1 MQTVCPNCYQQ
12 YDVPDDY
19 LQQEVSCEKCHHDFF
34 ITKAKFCTECG
45 AANPQQIF
53 ECWKCNKSF
62 ASPLPLHRVSRSG
75 AHVAAPIS
83 SVIPKE
89 KEKAI
94 LDIIRSNWLQ
104 ILFPLGLLAFFVW
117 LGITAVTSS
126 NSHTPEEIFEP
137 AALYAVN
144 TMLGLSAEDM
154 DNARVSLCDIRDV
167 RNYTIVLDGVKWKC
181 AEMTASLQ
189 VDGKHNLRQAWHK
202 FRYDRPVGGS
212 VFRIKMAYI
221 QRGSQ
226 YEYKGIDVSVI
237 KK

>member
-1 MQTVCPNCYQQ
+1 MKTVCPNCYQQ

-19 LQQEVSCEKCHHDFF
+19 LQQEASCKKCQHNFF
-34 ITKAKFCTECG
+34 VTKAKFCAECG
-45 AANPQQIF
+45 TANPQQKF

-62 ASPLPLHRVSRSG
+62 VPFRVSHPPGDHSELPEERG
-75 AHVAAPIS
+75 KAALGNIIS
-83 SVIPKE
+83 K
-89 KEKAI
+89 
-94 LDIIRSNWLQ
+94 NWLQ

-144 TMLGLSAEDM
+144 TVLGLSAEDM
-154 DNARVSLCDIRDV
+154 ENARVSLRGIKDV

-202 FRYDRPVGGS
+202 FTSGRKPVGEPI
-212 VFRIKMAYI
+212 FRIKMAYI
-221 QRGSQ
+221 QRGNQ